1 MTRAQLLAQYIGLQM
16 LEGNGKSS
24 IAEAQHTINLTLEI
38 LHIANGMLEMYGAL
52 EPMLNQKQVVQDLVK
67 ELELW
72 IGNKNK
78 KSREKRR

>member
-1 MTRAQLLAQYIGLQM
+1 
-16 LEGNGKSS
+16 
-24 IAEAQHTINLTLEI
+24 
-38 LHIANGMLEMYGAL
+38 MLEMYGAL